1 MLVFV
6 LHALYSKCLLLFY
19 FFTKLRENRWHQ
31 PEKKIV
37 LISQKRLNINEP
49 TCLFGPRYFQYSDS
63 NCSIEQRNVTK
74 LDRYIITSHSVSGSK
89 CSFTSVI
96 YKYHNLYYPTFFL
109 PKICSPCTYYEYITL
124 LNRRRGGGGGRGVT
138 VLVQGKVVILDA
150 RANDARNM
158 RSRVAHCKTR
168 ESP

>member
-19 FFTKLRENRWHQ
+19 FFTKLRENRSHQ

-124 LNRRRGGGGGRGVT
+124 LNRRRGGGGGG
-138 VLVQGKVVILDA
+138 G
-150 RANDARNM
+150 
-158 RSRVAHCKTR
+158 
-168 ESP
+168 ESPCSFRGK

>member
-19 FFTKLRENRWHQ
+19 FFTKLRENRSHQ
-31 PEKKIV
+31 PEKKLFLFCKSDSILV
-37 LISQKRLNINEP
+37 SLLV
-49 TCLFGPRYFQYSDS
+49 CLGQGTFSTVIS

-96 YKYHNLYYPTFFL
+96 YKYQNLYYPTFFL

-124 LNRRRGGGGGRGVT
+124 LNRRGGGG
-138 VLVQGKVVILDA
+138 
-150 RANDARNM
+150 
-158 RSRVAHCKTR
+158 
-168 ESP
+168 ESPCSFRGK

>member
-1 MLVFV
+1 MSLLV
-6 LHALYSKCLLLFY
+6 CLGQGTFS
-19 FFTKLRENRWHQ
+19 TV
-31 PEKKIV
+31 I
-37 LISQKRLNINEP
+37 
-49 TCLFGPRYFQYSDS
+49 S

-74 LDRYIITSHSVSGSK
+74 SDRYTITSHSVCDSK
-89 CSFTSVI
+89 YSFTSVI
-96 YKYHNLYYPTFFL
+96 YKYHNLYYATFFL

-138 VLVQGKVVILDA
+138 VLVQGKVVILCQIKLGVNENPPCYQCARVNA

-158 RSRVAHCKTR
+158 RSRVAQCKTR

>member
-1 MLVFV
+1 MGSPCSFSCCMPFILSVYYYFIFLPNYARTVRINRKKKLFLFRKSDSILVSLLV
-6 LHALYSKCLLLFY
+6 CLGQGTFS
-19 FFTKLRENRWHQ
+19 TV
-31 PEKKIV
+31 I
-37 LISQKRLNINEP
+37 
-49 TCLFGPRYFQYSDS
+49 S

-124 LNRRRGGGGGRGVT
+124 LNRRRGGGGGGGEGSHR
-138 VLVQGKVVILDA
+138 A
-150 RANDARNM
+150 R
-158 RSRVAHCKTR
+158 SG
-168 ESP
+168 ESSHSLSD